1 MIPKQLI
8 IADHHEVMR
17 SGLRS
22 ILGCHEGWE
31 IIGEADNGKDAISL
45 IVEKKPDVAILDDSL
60 PLINGIEV
68 TRTVKA
74 RGLPTEILIFTMD
87 DSDALIR
94 ESFEAGARAFLL
106 KSDAEGQLTSAVEAL
121 LVHNPFFTGVVCE
134 KLLASYLSPSAG
146 SSVALTSRER
156 LVIQLISEGY
166 SNKAIS
172 EELNLGV
179 RTIEAIRAS
188 AMQKLSVK
196 STAALV
202 RYAIRNQLVDL

>member
-1 MIPKQLI
+1 MIPKQI
-8 IADHHEVMR
+8 VIADHHEVMR

-22 ILGCHEGWE
+22 ILGGHERWE

-45 IVEKKPDVAILDDSL
+45 IVEKTPDVAILDCSL

-68 TRTVKA
+68 TRSVKA
-74 RGLPTEILIFTMD
+74 RGLPTEILIFAMQ
-87 DSDALIR
+87 DSDTLMR

-106 KSDAEGQLTSAVEAL
+106 KSDAERQLISAVEAL
-121 LVHNPFFTGVVCE
+121 LAHNPFFTGVVCE
-134 KLLASYLSPSAG
+134 KLLASYLSPGAG

-166 SNKAIS
+166 SNKTIS